1 MATTVADVQGELDEE
16 SRSSSGLELL
26 TAIADH
32 QHGAAALTP
41 TRLAAITGRDR
52 GLVNR
57 VVDDLCELG
66 LVERGPDGR
75 SLRLGWGLFASAA
88 QVVERR
94 VVSRGQPLL
103 ERLAMQVGESSYLV
117 RRQAAQSFT
126 AVEAMPRSSVRGIS
140 WLGRS
145 MPVVRGDAGP
155 VLMMDLTRAQLR
167 AIVGSG
173 PLPASTGRNAP
184 RSFAAIEREVAKV
197 RSTGV
202 CVLIDQ
208 VEAGVSS
215 VGAPVRDFR
224 ARLVGAV
231 VVVGPTARVE
241 PSVEGLVAAVRGAA
255 HELSLALGAPA
266 AEGVR

>member
-1 MATTVADVQGELDEE
+1 MQGELDED
-16 SRSSSGLELL
+16 SRASSGLELL
-26 TAIADH
+26 AAIADH
-32 QHGAAALTP
+32 QHGGSPLTP
-41 TRLAAITGRDR
+41 TRLAAVTGRDR

-57 VVDDLCELG
+57 VVDDLCDIG

-103 ERLAMQVGESSYLV
+103 ERLAMEVGESAYLV
-117 RRQAAQSFT
+117 RRQASQSFT
-126 AVEAMPRSSVRGIS
+126 AVEAMPRTSVRGIS

-167 AIVGSG
+167 ALVGPG

-184 RSFAAIEREVAKV
+184 RSLAAVEREVAKV
-197 RSTGV
+197 RANGV

-241 PSVEGLVAAVRGAA
+241 PSVEALVSAVRSAA
-255 HELSLALGAPA
+255 HELSAALGAA
-266 AEGVR
+266 VDEVVR